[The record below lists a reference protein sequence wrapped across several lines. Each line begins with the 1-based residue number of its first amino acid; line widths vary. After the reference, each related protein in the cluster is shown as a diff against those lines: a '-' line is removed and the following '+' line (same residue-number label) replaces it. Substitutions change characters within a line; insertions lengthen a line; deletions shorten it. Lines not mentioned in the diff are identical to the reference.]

1 MNIKIYYLFSL
12 FLLTSCATP
21 NYILENRTQTTGLD
35 FRQGKWLLNE
45 IDVPYSLSDELS
57 KQIFKDFEINLG
69 NRLIRIRNTKG
80 VILPKTMEF
89 YPNKE
94 TIKNLKIGANGFDY
108 FINVKAEIKKNQFGE
123 IDITPAKS
131 NLGGKKQAAIIIEI
145 YDLNLL
151 QIVYSQKAIGTINLP
166 QNNGDINLSVSA
178 YSLIRGGYKR
188 LMKDINNKSIRE

>member
-45 IDVPYSLSDELS
+45 IDVPYNLSDELN
-57 KQIFKDFEINLG
+57 KQIYIDLEKNLG
-69 NRLIRIRNTKG
+69 NRLIKLKDTKG
-80 VILPKTMEF
+80 VILPYKMGF

-94 TIKNLKIGANGFDY
+94 TLKNLKIGANGFDY

-131 NLGGKKQAAIIIEI
+131 NLGGKKQAGIIIEI

-166 QNNGDINLSVSA
+166 QNNGDVNLSVSA